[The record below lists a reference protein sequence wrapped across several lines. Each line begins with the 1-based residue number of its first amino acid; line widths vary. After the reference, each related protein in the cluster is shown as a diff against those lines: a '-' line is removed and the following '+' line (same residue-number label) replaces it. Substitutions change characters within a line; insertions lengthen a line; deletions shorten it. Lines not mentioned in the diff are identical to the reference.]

1 MAMIRSLSGVHFIGG
16 RWVPARSGRT
26 MEDRNPADADDLL
39 GEVARG
45 DADDVA
51 AAVEAAARAY
61 DGWRATPMPARG
73 DLIRR
78 VGALLERDKDELS
91 VLMTREMG
99 KTLKEARGDVQEGID
114 FAQFMAGQS
123 RAPVGDTVPSEL
135 PRKLSMT
142 LRHPIGIVGLITP
155 WNFPIAIPTWKL
167 WPALLAGNCVVLKPA
182 EDTPLCAQRLVELLT
197 EAGLP
202 DGVVNVVQG
211 VGEEAGAAL
220 VEHPDVGAISFTGSL
235 DTGRLIAAECGRQ
248 MKRYSMEL
256 GSKNVSIVMPD
267 ADVDLAVDGIAWGAF
282 ATSGQRCTATSRV
295 VSLHADFAPA
305 LVDKVRTYKLGPG
318 SDETV
323 DLAPLINR
331 AQRDRV
337 MEYIRVGGEDDGA
350 ELLTGGHVVDDG
362 PLAKGNYVAP
372 TVFAAAAPHMRIAQ
386 EEIFGPVTAI
396 IPAADLDDAIA
407 AANSTRFG
415 LSASIYTNDV
425 NAAMRAVTELEFG
438 IVYVNA
444 PTIGAEVQ
452 MPFGGMKRTGNGF
465 REAGPHAMDEF
476 SEWKAVSIDFSA
488 RLQKAQFQP
497 GE

>member
-1 MAMIRSLSGVHFIGG
+1 MNLIGG
-16 RWVPARSGRT
+16 RWVAAKSGRT
-26 MEDRNPADADDLL
+26 MEDRNPADGDDLL
-39 GEVARG
+39 GEVARS
-45 DADDVA
+45 DATDVA
-51 AAVEAAARAY
+51 DAVKAAKAAY
-61 DGWRATPMPARG
+61 EPWRATPMPARG
-73 DLIRR
+73 DLLRR
-78 VGALLERDKDELS
+78 VGALLERDKDALS
-91 VLMTREMG
+91 QLMTREMG

-114 FAQFMAGQS
+114 FAYFMAGQA

-135 PRKLSMT
+135 PNKLSMT

-182 EDTPLCAQRLVELLT
+182 EDTPLCAQRLLELLV

-211 VGEEAGAAL
+211 VGDEAGAAL
-220 VEHPDVGAISFTGSL
+220 VAHPDVGAISFTGSL

-267 ADVDLAVDGIAWGAF
+267 AELDLAVEGIAWGAF

-295 VSLHADFAPA
+295 VSLHEDFADA
-305 LVDKVRTYKLGPG
+305 LVDKVATYKLGPG
-318 SDETV
+318 SDESV

-331 AQRDRV
+331 TQRDRV
-337 MEYIRVGGEDDGA
+337 LEYIRVGQEDDGA
-350 ELLTGGHVVDDG
+350 RIITGGHVVDDG
-362 PLAKGNYVAP
+362 VLAKGNYIAP
-372 TVFAAAAPHMRIAQ
+372 TVFADAAPTMRIAQ
-386 EEIFGPVTAI
+386 EEIFGPVTAV
-396 IPAADLDDAIA
+396 IPARDLDDAIA
-407 AANSTRFG
+407 AANSTQFG

-452 MPFGGMKRTGNGF
+452 LPFGGMKRTGNGF
-465 REAGPHAMDEF
+465 REAGPHALDEF

>member
-1 MAMIRSLSGVHFIGG
+1 MNLIGG

-26 MEDRNPADADDLL
+26 MEDRNPADGDDVL
-39 GEVARG
+39 GEVARS
-45 DADDVA
+45 DATDVG
-51 AAVEAAARAY
+51 AAVDAAKAAY
-61 DGWRATPMPARG
+61 PDWMATPMPARG
-73 DLIRR
+73 DLLRR
-78 VGALLERDKDELS
+78 VGRLLEDEKDALS
-91 VLMTREMG
+91 RLMTREMG

-114 FAQFMAGQS
+114 FANFMAGQA
-123 RAPVGDTVPSEL
+123 RAPMGETVPSEL

-182 EDTPLCAQRLVELLT
+182 EDTPLCAQRLLELLID
-197 EAGLP
+197 AGLP
-202 DGVVNVVQG
+202 PGVVNVMQG
-211 VGEEAGAAL
+211 LGEEAGAAL

-235 DTGRLIAAECGRQ
+235 DTGRIIAAECGRQ

-267 ADVDLAVDGIAWGAF
+267 ADVELAVEGIAWGAF

-295 VSLHADFAPA
+295 VSLHPDFADA
-305 LVDKVRTYKLGPG
+305 LVEKVTSYKLGPG
-318 SDETV
+318 NDESV

-331 AQRDRV
+331 TQRDRV
-337 MEYIRVGGEDDGA
+337 MEYIRVGQEDDGA
-350 ELLTGGHVVDDG
+350 TLLTGGHVVDDG
-362 PLAKGNYVAP
+362 VRAKGNYIAP
-372 TVFAAAAPHMRIAQ
+372 TVFSDAQPSMRIAQ
-386 EEIFGPVTAI
+386 EEIFGPVTAV
-396 IPAADLDDAIA
+396 IPVHDLDEAIA
-407 AANSTRFG
+407 AANSTKFG

-425 NAAMRAVTELEFG
+425 NHAMRAVTELEFG

-452 MPFGGMKRTGNGF
+452 LPFGGMKRTGNGF
-465 REAGPHAMDEF
+465 REAGPHALDEF
-476 SEWKAVSIDFSA
+476 SEWKAVSIDFST

>member
-1 MAMIRSLSGVHFIGG
+1 MNLIGG

-26 MEDRNPADADDLL
+26 MEDRNPADADDLV
-39 GEVARG
+39 GTVARS

-51 AAVEAAARAY
+51 DAVTAARGAY
-61 DGWRATPMPARG
+61 AGWLATPMPKRG
-73 DLIRR
+73 DVLRR
-78 VGALLERDKDELS
+78 VGRLLEQVKDDLS
-91 VLMTREMG
+91 QLMTREMG

-114 FAQFMAGQS
+114 FANFMAGQS
-123 RAPVGDTVPSEL
+123 RAPVGETVPSEL
-135 PRKLSMT
+135 PRKLSLTM
-142 LRHPIGIVGLITP
+142 RHPIGVVGLITP

-182 EDTPLCAQRLVELLT
+182 EDTPLCAQRLAELCT

-202 DGVVNVVQG
+202 DGVLNVVQG

-220 VEHPDVGAISFTGSL
+220 VAHPGVRAISFTGSL
-235 DTGRLIAAECGRQ
+235 ETGKLIAAECGRQ

-256 GSKNVSIVMPD
+256 GSKNVTIVMPD
-267 ADVDLAVDGIAWGAF
+267 ADLDLAVEGIAWGAF

-295 VSLHADFAPA
+295 VSMHDGFAAA
-305 LVDKVRTYKLGPG
+305 LIEKVQTYNVGPG

-323 DLAPLINR
+323 DLTPLINR

-337 MEYIRVGGEDDGA
+337 LDYIRIGQEEDGA
-350 ELLTGGHVVDDG
+350 RLIHGGRPLATGV
-362 PLAKGNYVAP
+362 LAKGNYIEP
-372 TVFAAAAPHMRIAQ
+372 TIFTDATPTMRIAQ

-396 IPAADLDDAIA
+396 IPVRSLDDAIE
-407 AANSTRFG
+407 AANATQYG
-415 LSASIYTNDV
+415 LSASVYTNDLE
-425 NAAMRAVTELEFG
+425 AAMRAVTELEFG

-452 MPFGGMKRTGNGF
+452 MPFGGMKSTGNGF
-465 REAGPHAMDEF
+465 REAGPHALDEF
-476 SEWKAVSIDFSA
+476 SEWKAVSIDFSR
-488 RLQKAQFQP
+488 RLQKAQFKP

>member
-1 MAMIRSLSGVHFIGG
+1 
-16 RWVPARSGRT
+16 
-26 MEDRNPADADDLL
+26 MEDRNPADGDDLL
-39 GEVARG
+39 GEVARS
-45 DADDVA
+45 DEADVA
-51 AAVEAAARAY
+51 AAVDAAARAY
-61 DGWRATPMPARG
+61 EGWRATPMPARG
-73 DLIRR
+73 DLIRS

-91 VLMTREMG
+91 RLMTREMG

-123 RAPVGDTVPSEL
+123 RAPIGDTVPSEL

-167 WPALLAGNCVVLKPA
+167 WPALLAGNSVVIKPA

-211 VGEEAGAAL
+211 TGEEAGAAL
-220 VEHPDVGAISFTGSL
+220 VAHPDVGAISFTGSL
-235 DTGRLIAAECGRQ
+235 DTGRIIAAECGRQ

-267 ADVDLAVDGIAWGAF
+267 ADVELAVEGIAWGAF

-295 VSLHADFAPA
+295 VSLHADFTDA
-305 LVDKVRTYKLGPG
+305 LVEKVRTYKLGPG
-318 SDETV
+318 SDESV

-331 AQRDRV
+331 TQRDRV
-337 MEYIRVGGEDDGA
+337 LEYIRVGREDDGA
-350 ELLTGGHVVDDG
+350 RLVTGGDVVDHG
-362 PLAKGNYVAP
+362 ELAKGNYIAP
-372 TVFAAAAPHMRIAQ
+372 TVFVDAAPHMRIAQ

-396 IPAADLDDAIA
+396 IPAADLDEAIA
-407 AANSTRFG
+407 AANSTSFG
-415 LSASIYTNDV
+415 LSASIYTRDV
-425 NAAMRAVTELEFG
+425 NAAMQAVTELEFG

-452 MPFGGMKRTGNGF
+452 LPFGGMKRTGNGF
-465 REAGPHAMDEF
+465 REAGPHALDEF
-476 SEWKAVSIDFSA
+476 SEWKSVSIDFSA

>member
-1 MAMIRSLSGVHFIGG
+1 MNLIGG
-16 RWVPARSGRT
+16 RWEPARSGRT
-26 MEDRNPADADDLL
+26 MEDRNPADGDDVL
-39 GEVARG
+39 GAVARSDG
-45 DADDVA
+45 ADVA
-51 AAVEAAARAY
+51 AAVDAAKAAY
-61 DGWRATPMPARG
+61 AEWMATPMPARG
-73 DLIRR
+73 DLLRR
-78 VGALLERDKDELS
+78 VGQLMETEKDALS
-91 VLMTREMG
+91 HLMTREMG

-114 FAQFMAGQS
+114 FAYFMAGQA
-123 RAPVGDTVPSEL
+123 RAPVGETVPSEL

-155 WNFPIAIPTWKL
+155 WNFPIAIPTWKM

-182 EDTPLCAQRLVELLT
+182 EDTPLCAQRLLELLID
-197 EAGLP
+197 AGLP
-202 DGVVNVVQG
+202 AGVVNVVQG
-211 VGEEAGAAL
+211 TGEEAGAAL

-235 DTGRLIAAECGRQ
+235 DTGRIIAAECGRQ

-267 ADVDLAVDGIAWGAF
+267 ADLDLAVEGIAWGAF

-295 VSLHADFAPA
+295 VSLHPDFADA

-331 AQRDRV
+331 TQRDRV
-337 MEYIRVGGEDDGA
+337 IEYIRVGQEDDGA
-350 ELLTGGHVVDDG
+350 RMLTGGHVMDDG
-362 PLAKGNYVAP
+362 ELAKGNYIAP
-372 TVFAAAAPHMRIAQ
+372 TVFADASPTMRIAQ
-386 EEIFGPVTAI
+386 EEIFGPVTAVM
-396 IPAADLDDAIA
+396 PAADLDAAIA

-415 LSASIYTNDV
+415 LSASIFTNDV
-425 NAAMRAVTELEFG
+425 TAAMRAVTELEFG

-452 MPFGGMKRTGNGF
+452 LPFGGMKRTGNGF

-476 SEWKAVSIDFSA
+476 SEWKAVSIDFSN
-488 RLQKAQFQP
+488 RLQKAQFKP